1 MNKKKRKNSASSE
14 KNKNMK
20 RKRSSNSSTTSES
33 VEISIHSVSDLQNA
47 LTDIESEEFY
57 TEHFG
62 GNNLKEYDDT
72 NIINEIDVKIK
83 NTSEES
89 ITKQAGHMDLEL
101 QAADVERNSIVQ
113 IDVTEKKNYI
123 NTAEEIV
130 VMDVNMT
137 KQKIEISSTKEHEFR
152 KID

>member
-1 MNKKKRKNSASSE
+1 
-14 KNKNMK
+14 
-20 RKRSSNSSTTSES
+20 
-33 VEISIHSVSDLQNA
+33 
-47 LTDIESEEFY
+47 
-57 TEHFG
+57 
-62 GNNLKEYDDT
+62 
-72 NIINEIDVKIK
+72 
-83 NTSEES
+83 
-89 ITKQAGHMDLEL
+89 MDLEL

-152 KID
+152 KIDQKSDFKEQESNLKIDITETEQEIYNKGDNVLVRYYMRKSWR